1 MNVDLNSSE
10 VLLAAKEINRAEKR
24 GQGYYDQ
31 IGAAM
36 SALTRKGYSPDY
48 AQQVAEAAW
57 DMLFN

>member
-10 VLLAAKEINRAEKR
+10 VRLAAKEINRAEKR

-36 SALTRKGYSPDY
+36 SALMRKGYSANY
-48 AQQVAEAAW
+48 AQEVAEAAY
-57 DMLFN
+57 DSRN